1 MAVVVFSLFIFKIIT
16 TMPFLCFMG
25 FVLFFGFVQIVIEK
39 AVEQNLGIS
48 KFWVTTVLCGFYLFM
63 IWYNITNH
71 TSKNDRHGWG
81 LLALI
86 FVFVILILVA
96 IIATLIHWWLEQ
108 RNPKQKN
115 IDDERIIDNNLY

>member
-1 MAVVVFSLFIFKIIT
+1 
-16 TMPFLCFMG
+16 MG
-25 FVLFFGFVQIVIEK
+25 FVLFLGFVQIVIEK

-63 IWYNITNH
+63 IWYSTTNH
-71 TSKNDRHGWG
+71 TSTFENDRHGWG

-96 IIATLIHWWLEQ
+96 IIATLIHWWLER
-108 RNPKQKN
+108 RNPKQEN